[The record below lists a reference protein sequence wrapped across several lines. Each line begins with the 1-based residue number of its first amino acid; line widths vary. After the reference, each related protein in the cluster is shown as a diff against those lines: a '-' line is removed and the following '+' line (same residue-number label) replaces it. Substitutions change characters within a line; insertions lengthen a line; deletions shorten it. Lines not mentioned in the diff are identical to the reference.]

1 MNQYFRQKARF
12 TKFHNE
18 NPHIYQMFETYS
30 LEAYRAGH
38 WKFSHW
44 LIVNRIRWDSMVQT
58 TGDKYKIP
66 NEYIGFYARLFMA
79 KNPTLLG
86 FFRIKPMKDE
96 PYDEYFKTVEDRAA
110 A

>member
-1 MNQYFRQKARF
+1 
-12 TKFHNE
+12 
-18 NPHIYQMFETYS
+18 
-30 LEAYRAGH
+30 
-38 WKFSHW
+38 
-44 LIVNRIRWDSMVQT
+44 MVQT

-96 PYDEYFKTVEDRAA
+96 PYDEYFKTVKDRAA